1 MSRSTAQPST
11 STSALST
18 SADNAYGE
26 PAGLPETPGA
36 CLAASGTRRHLERL
50 ITQAYPSVPVA
61 ERRRLKAVALKEFA
75 SPDHPLFDLGL
86 CVLRVSLYPSDPLD
100 NTSRPVV
107 YVAVQDLGDSGP
119 IERLKESISPEGSK
133 DIAIREAL

>member
-1 MSRSTAQPST
+1 M
-11 STSALST
+11 
-18 SADNAYGE
+18 
-26 PAGLPETPGA
+26 
-36 CLAASGTRRHLERL
+36 
-50 ITQAYPSVPVA
+50 
-61 ERRRLKAVALKEFA
+61 ALKEFA